1 MAKVFIK
8 MADKEKTFFF
18 FFLIEEQTPTYSFLT
33 DRISVLFGVTMSS
46 D

>member
-8 MADKEKTFFF
+8 MADKEKTF

>member
-8 MADKEKTFFF
+8 MADKEKTFF